1 MVPLVLTISMVQVV
15 TPVSALLAT
24 WDPAAN
30 LKLMSVA
37 QARARMGDPAP

>member
-1 MVPLVLTISMVQVV
+1 MVPLVLMISMAQVV

-24 WDPAAN
+24 WDPAAS

-37 QARARMGDPAP
+37 QTHARMGDPAL